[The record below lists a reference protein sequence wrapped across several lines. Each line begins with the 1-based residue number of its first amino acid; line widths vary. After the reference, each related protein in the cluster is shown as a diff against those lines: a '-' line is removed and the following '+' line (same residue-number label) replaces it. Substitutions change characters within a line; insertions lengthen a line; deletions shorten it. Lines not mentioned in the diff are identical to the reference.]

1 MLLSPDLLYALWLSI
16 KLAAVTTMVLLAMCV
31 PLAHWLNYTTSRW
44 AMVIELVVT
53 LPIVLPPTVIGFY
66 LLVLFAPQSAVGQA
80 WLWLFDSSL
89 VFSFTGLV
97 IGSVLYSLPFA
108 LQPIQTAFKQVDESL
123 LEAAM
128 ALGATPK
135 QVFWTVIVPVS
146 RFGILSGAL
155 LSFAHTMG
163 EFGVVLMLGG
173 SIPHETKVA
182 SIALYD
188 EVQKLNY
195 VVAHQFALL
204 LLLISAVILA
214 VIIALQR
221 LKAHKPRL
229 RLHS

>member
-1 MLLSPDLLYALWLSI
+1 MLISADLFYALWLTV
-16 KLAAVTTMVLLAMCV
+16 KLALVSTVLLLVICV
-31 PLAHWLNYTTSRW
+31 PLAYWVNNTRSKW
-44 AMVIELVVT
+44 GVVVELIVT
-53 LPIVLPPTVIGFY
+53 LPMVLPPTVIGFY
-66 LLVLFAPQSAVGQA
+66 LLLLFSPQYVVGQA
-80 WLWLFDSSL
+80 WLAMFNSSL

-108 LQPIQTAFKQVDESL
+108 LQPIQSAFKQVDESL
-123 LEAAM
+123 LEAAV
-128 ALGATPK
+128 ALGASHK

-146 RFGILSGAL
+146 RYGILSGAL

-204 LLLISAVILA
+204 LLVISALMLA
-214 VIIALQR
+214 MIIVLQR
-221 LKAHKPRL
+221 VKGQKPRI
-229 RLHS
+229 RLGV

>member
-1 MLLSPDLLYALWLSI
+1 MQITTELFYALWLTV
-16 KLAAVTTMVLLAMCV
+16 KLAFVSTLVLLLICV
-31 PLAHWLNYTTSRW
+31 PLAHWVNNTRSKW
-44 AMVIELVVT
+44 GVMVELLVT

-66 LLVLFAPQSAVGQA
+66 LLLLFSPQYVFGQT
-80 WLWLFDSSL
+80 WLYVFDSSL

-97 IGSVLYSLPFA
+97 IGSVVYSLPFA
-108 LQPIQTAFKQVDESL
+108 LQPIQTAFKQVDDNL
-123 LEAAM
+123 LEAAT

-135 QVFWTVIVPVS
+135 QVFWTIVVPTARYGV
-146 RFGILSGAL
+146 LSGAL

-204 LLLISAVILA
+204 LLLLSALMLA
-214 VIIALQR
+214 LIIGIQR
-221 LKAHKPRL
+221 VKAQKPRI
-229 RLHS
+229 RLF

>member
-1 MLLSPDLLYALWLSI
+1 
-16 KLAAVTTMVLLAMCV
+16 
-31 PLAHWLNYTTSRW
+31 
-44 AMVIELVVT
+44 
-53 LPIVLPPTVIGFY
+53 
-66 LLVLFAPQSAVGQA
+66 LF
-80 WLWLFDSSL
+80 LFDSSL

-97 IGSVLYSLPFA
+97 IGSVMYSLPFA
-108 LQPIQTAFKQVDESL
+108 LQPIQTAFKQVDDTL
-123 LEAAM
+123 LEAAT

-135 QVFWTVIVPVS
+135 QVFWTVIVPTA
-146 RFGILSGAL
+146 RYGILSGAL

-204 LLLISAVILA
+204 LLLLSALMLA
-214 VIIALQR
+214 LIIGLQR
-221 LKAHKPRL
+221 VKAQKPRI
-229 RLHS
+229 RLF